1 MGCLW
6 ILEKKNLVSFSV
18 FGVKID
24 TFVFFTIFGLI
35 PDSPTEVDLLY
46 IIDTVKD
53 VLDYQDKS

>member
-1 MGCLW
+1 
-6 ILEKKNLVSFSV
+6 VSFSV

-46 IIDTVKD
+46 IIDTVED